1 MANRKACND
10 LRAVNLIDTRNPL
23 IYNMIGGPEA
33 FGTRSALATRL
44 GRRHRR
50 WSGSIGEGEDRRF
63 S

>member
-1 MANRKACND
+1 MAGRKACSGW
-10 LRAVNLIDTRNPL
+10 RIVKLIDTRNPL

-50 WSGSIGEGEDRRF
+50 WSGSIGDGEDRRF